1 MVRQK
6 QYSTIND
13 EFQDDANLIGVRDIV
28 GFLQRNW
35 RFIGAS
41 IMGSVLIAI
50 IYLLT
55 AEPVF
60 TATARIVIDP
70 EQARIASQ
78 DAVSGTIV
86 IETGEVESQVE
97 IIRSEAIAKSVIEQ
111 LALTE
116 DPELQDSGGL
126 ISHLAFWRSNKEEP
140 VEPEF
145 TMRKTV
151 AGFLERLRVW
161 RVGQSY
167 VLDVAYNSTD
177 PVKAAAVANATAHAY
192 IKAGLDAKSFAAKSG
207 AVWLESRLTEI
218 SGQANAS
225 ARAVEDFRNQNQ
237 ISQAG
242 ATSLDEQQLSEAN
255 VQLSRAKADTA
266 AERAKLSMINKFLR
280 SETYVDGYVDE
291 ALRNPQITA
300 LRERLNTAS
309 TQLDELKGRYGDS
322 GVAVQTAQ
330 QEIARLN
337 REVREE
343 LVRIG
348 QVYKS
353 NVEAAERREQYV
365 NDQLQATI
373 QSGLSKG
380 MARVQLGELESR
392 ANTYRQMYQSLMQQL
407 ISALQQESFPVG
419 DSRMVSAA
427 ATPLGKTWPKG
438 SLVIALASVLG
449 GLAGLTYSAVREVND
464 RRIKTE
470 GRLRRELGL
479 NSLGILP
486 FVSAKVISKTTSSQD
501 HYQLLNFVLDHP
513 NHLFSDAVRSTKA
526 SLDLIMRKQ
535 GAKVVGITSALPG
548 EGKTTVASN
557 LAQLYAAT
565 GSRTMLIDTCAVNPT
580 LTRLYST
587 VTNTHQAIAS
597 DLVVEEKHQTDMQK
611 SVSRPNV
618 RTVRKLIDVRT
629 EEPYP
634 SVSVIT
640 PPALIGVD
648 EITHNSSQEYRY
660 LNLQALENHLDRLR
674 DQNDII
680 ILDLPDLT
688 TTADARIVS
697 VIVDCVIL
705 TVGDR
710 QNVTLDVL
718 GSAITSC
725 SGINTDAIGV
735 VFNTPRHPRT
745 TAPRSLFSFAGS
757 AEFFR
762 LSPGKYFGKFANLR
776 AALKWR
782 KV

>member
-6 QYSTIND
+6 HYSTLTD
-13 EFQDDANLIGVRDIV
+13 GLQSDANLIGMRDII
-28 GFLQRNW
+28 GFLRRNW
-35 RFIGAS
+35 RFI
-41 IMGSVLIAI
+41 SVAI
-50 IYLLT
+50 IGSILVAVLYLAG

-111 LALTE
+111 LSLTE
-116 DPELQDSGGL
+116 DPELQDSPGL
-126 ISHLAFWRSNKEEP
+126 ISGLAFWRSEDEKT

-177 PVKAAAVANATAHAY
+177 PVKAAAVANATALAY
-192 IKAGLDAKSFAAKSG
+192 IKAGLDAKSSAAKSG
-207 AVWLESRLTEI
+207 AGWLESRLSEI
-218 SGQANAS
+218 SEHANAS

-242 ATSLDEQQLSEAN
+242 TTSLDEQQLSEAN

-266 AERAKLSMINKFLR
+266 AERAKLAMINKFLQ

-291 ALRNPQITA
+291 ALRNLQITA

-309 TQLDELKGRYGDS
+309 TQLDELKGRYGEN
-322 GVAVQTAQ
+322 GAAVQA
-330 QEIARLN
+330 ARLEIT
-337 REVREE
+337 RLKGEVRQE

-419 DSRMVSAA
+419 DSRLVSAA

-438 SLVIALASVLG
+438 SLVIALAGVLG
-449 GLAGLTYSAVREVND
+449 GLAGLAYSAVREVND

-470 GRLRRELGL
+470 SRLRRELGL
-479 NSLGILP
+479 NSLGTLP
-486 FVSAKVISKTTSSQD
+486 FVSARAISKTAPQD
-501 HYQLLNFVLDHP
+501 QYQLLSFVLDHP
-513 NHLFSDAVRSTKA
+513 NHLFSNAVRNTKA
-526 SLDLIMRKQ
+526 SLDLIMRRQ
-535 GAKVVGITSALPG
+535 GAKVVGITSALAG

-565 GSRTMLIDTCAVNPT
+565 GSRTMLIDTCAANPT
-580 LTRLYST
+580 LTRLFTT
-587 VTNTHQAIAS
+587 VTQTHQAIS
-597 DLVVEEKHQTDMQK
+597 TDFIVEKNSNIDLARDRARNDMR
-611 SVSRPNV
+611 SVRNV
-618 RTVRKLIDVRT
+618 DDGRAD
-629 EEPYP
+629 EPYP

-640 PPALIGVD
+640 PPALMGVD

-660 LNLQALENHLDRLR
+660 LNLQALESHLDRLR
-674 DQNDII
+674 DQHDII

-705 TVGDR
+705 TVGDG
-710 QNVTLDVL
+710 QSVTLDVL
-718 GSAITSC
+718 GAAIASC
-725 SGINTDAIGV
+725 SGISPDAIGV
-735 VFNTPRHPRT
+735 VFNTPAHSRT
-745 TAPRSLFSFAGS
+745 AAPKTASPGSSWFRISLISLGRR
-757 AEFFR
+757 FFR
-762 LSPGKYFGKFANLR
+762 FTGSLTMLR
-776 AALKWR
+776 R
-782 KV
+782 S

>member
-1 MVRQK
+1 MVKQK
-6 QYSTIND
+6 QNTGQAD
-13 EFQDDANLIGVRDIV
+13 EFQADANLIGMSDIV
-28 GFLQRNW
+28 GFLRRNW
-35 RFIGAS
+35 RFISAS
-41 IMGSVLIAI
+41 IIGSVLVAI
-50 IYLLT
+50 SYLAV

-78 DAVSGTIV
+78 DAVAGTIV

-111 LALTE
+111 LSLTE
-116 DPELQDSGGL
+116 DPELQDDKSL
-126 ISHLAFWRSNKEEP
+126 FSKIAFWRSDEVKV

-145 TMRKTV
+145 AMRKTV

-177 PVKAAAVANATAHAY
+177 PVKAAAVANATALAY
-192 IKAGLDAKSFAAKSG
+192 IKSGLDAKASAAKSG
-207 AVWLESRLTEI
+207 AGWLETRLAEI

-242 ATSLDEQQLSEAN
+242 ATSLDEQQLTEAN

-266 AERAKLSMINKFLR
+266 AERAKLAMINKFLQ

-291 ALRNPQITA
+291 ALRSPQITA

-309 TQLDELKGRYGDS
+309 TQLDELKGRYGEN
-322 GVAVQTAQ
+322 GPAVQAAQ
-330 QEIARLN
+330 QEIARLKG
-337 REVREE
+337 EVRQE

-365 NDQLQATI
+365 NDQLQVTI

-419 DSRMVSAA
+419 DSRLVSSAA
-427 ATPLGKTWPKG
+427 IPLGKTWPKG
-438 SLVIALASVLG
+438 SLVLALAGVLG
-449 GLAGLTYSAVREVND
+449 GLAGLAYSAIREVSD

-479 NSLGILP
+479 SSLGTLP
-486 FVSAKVISKTTSSQD
+486 FVSAGPISKTGPQD
-501 HYQLLNFVLDHP
+501 QYQLLNFVLDHP
-513 NHLFSDAVRSTKA
+513 NHLFSDAVRNTKA
-526 SLDLIMRKQ
+526 SLDLIMRRQ

-565 GSRTMLIDTCAVNPT
+565 GSRTMLIDTCAANPT
-580 LTRLYST
+580 LTRLFTT
-587 VTNTHQAIAS
+587 VTQPQQIIST
-597 DLVVEEKHQTDMQK
+597 DVVESHRKIDLPKDKTRRDERTLRK
-611 SVSRPNV
+611 VENV
-618 RTVRKLIDVRT
+618 RA

-640 PPALIGVD
+640 PPALMGAD
-648 EITHNSSQEYRY
+648 EITHNSSQAYRY

-674 DQNDII
+674 DQHDII

-688 TTADARIVS
+688 TSADARIVS

-718 GSAITSC
+718 GAAIGSC
-725 SGINTDAIGV
+725 SGINPDAIGV

-745 TAPRSLFSFAGS
+745 TAPKASRAWTNQADNSCASFRRNFSKLAGWMMPVRWS
-757 AEFFR
+757 K
-762 LSPGKYFGKFANLR
+762 S
-776 AALKWR
+776 
-782 KV
+782 

>member
-1 MVRQK
+1 MVRHK
-6 QYSTIND
+6 HHSTRTD
-13 EFQDDANLIGVRDIV
+13 ELHADAHLIGMADIV
-28 GFLQRNW
+28 GFLRRNW
-35 RFIGAS
+35 RFVGAS
-41 IMGSVLIAI
+41 ILGSVLIAVA
-50 IYLLT
+50 YLLV
-55 AEPVF
+55 AEPIF

-111 LALTE
+111 LSLTE
-116 DPELQDSGGL
+116 DPELQGGDSL
-126 ISHLAFWRSNKEEP
+126 LSSLAFWRSDKGK
-140 VEPEF
+140 VAEPELI
-145 TMRKTV
+145 MRKTV

-177 PVKAAAVANATAHAY
+177 PAKAATVANATALAY
-192 IKAGLDAKSFAAKSG
+192 IKAGLDAKSSAAKSG
-207 AVWLESRLTEI
+207 AGWLESRLAEI

-242 ATSLDEQQLSEAN
+242 ATSLDEQQLTEAN
-255 VQLSRAKADTA
+255 IQLSRAKADTS
-266 AERAKLSMINKFLR
+266 AEKAKLAMINKFLQ

-309 TQLDELKGRYGDS
+309 TQLDELKGRYGEN
-322 GVAVQTAQ
+322 GAAVQAAQ
-330 QEIARLN
+330 QEIARLKG
-337 REVREE
+337 EVRQEI
-343 LVRIG
+343 VRIG

-419 DSRMVSAA
+419 DSRLVSAA
-427 ATPLGKTWPKG
+427 AIPLGKTWPKG
-438 SLVIALASVLG
+438 SLVLALASVLG
-449 GLAGLTYSAVREVND
+449 GLAGLAYSAVREVSD

-470 GRLRRELGL
+470 SRLRRELGL
-479 NSLGILP
+479 NSLGTLP
-486 FVSAKVISKTTSSQD
+486 FVSARAISKGNPQEQ
-501 HYQLLNFVLDHP
+501 YQLLNFVLDHP
-513 NHLFSDAVRSTKA
+513 NHLFSDAVRNTKA
-526 SLDLIMRKQ
+526 SLDLIMRRQ

-565 GSRTMLIDTCAVNPT
+565 GSRTMLIDTCAANPT
-580 LTRLYST
+580 LTRLFT
-587 VTNTHQAIAS
+587 TMTKPHQAIS
-597 DLVVEEKHQTDMQK
+597 TDVVENHRKIEATEG
-611 SVSRPNV
+611 SSRRDA
-618 RTVRKLIDVRT
+618 RTIRKVDEIRA
-629 EEPYP
+629 EEPYA

-640 PPALIGVD
+640 PPALMSVD
-648 EITHNSSQEYRY
+648 EITHSSSQAYRY
-660 LNLQALENHLDRLR
+660 LNLQALESHLDRLR
-674 DQNDII
+674 DQHDII

-688 TTADARIVS
+688 TSADARIVS

-718 GSAITSC
+718 GAAIANC
-725 SGINTDAIGV
+725 SGINSDAVGV
-735 VFNTPRHPRT
+735 VFNTPLHPRT
-745 TAPRSLFSFAGS
+745 TAPLAFPPSSLRAGSYGRSLQRRFSKFAGS
-757 AEFFR
+757 LASFR
-762 LSPGKYFGKFANLR
+762 WSRL
-776 AALKWR
+776 
-782 KV
+782 

>member
-6 QYSTIND
+6 QYSAQTD
-13 EFQDDANLIGVRDIV
+13 EFQADTNLIGMSDIV
-28 GFLQRNW
+28 GFLRRNW
-35 RFIGAS
+35 RFVGAS

-50 IYLLT
+50 SYLAV

-111 LALTE
+111 LSLTE
-116 DPELQDSGGL
+116 DPELQDEKSL
-126 ISHLAFWRSNKEEP
+126 LSSLAFWRPGEDKE
-140 VEPEF
+140 VEPEL

-177 PVKAAAVANATAHAY
+177 PVKAATVANATALAY
-192 IKAGLDAKSFAAKSG
+192 IKSGLDAKSTAAKSG
-207 AVWLESRLTEI
+207 AGWLESRLAEI
-218 SGQANAS
+218 SDQANAS
-225 ARAVEDFRNQNQ
+225 ARAVENFRNQNQ

-255 VQLSRAKADTA
+255 IQLSRAKADTA
-266 AERAKLSMINKFLR
+266 AEKAKLAMINKFLQ

-291 ALRNPQITA
+291 ALRSPQITA

-309 TQLDELKGRYGDS
+309 TQLDELKGRYGEN
-322 GVAVQTAQ
+322 GPAVQAAQ
-330 QEIARLN
+330 QEITRLKG
-337 REVREE
+337 EVRQEI
-343 LVRIG
+343 VRIG
-348 QVYKS
+348 QVYRS

-380 MARVQLGELESR
+380 MARVQLSELESR

-419 DSRMVSAA
+419 DSRLVSSAA
-427 ATPLGKTWPKG
+427 IPLGKTWPKG

-449 GLAGLTYSAVREVND
+449 GLAGLAYSAVREVSD

-470 GRLRRELGL
+470 SRLRRELGL
-479 NSLGILP
+479 NSLGTLP
-486 FVSAKVISKTTSSQD
+486 FVSARAISKAAPQD
-501 HYQLLNFVLDHP
+501 QYQLLNFVLDHP
-513 NHLFSDAVRSTKA
+513 DHLFSDAVRNTKA
-526 SLDLIMRKQ
+526 SLDLIMRRQ

-565 GSRTMLIDTCAVNPT
+565 GSRTMLIDTCAANPT
-580 LTRLYST
+580 LTRLLT
-587 VTNTHQAIAS
+587 TITEPHQAIPTDVAKDRREL
-597 DLVVEEKHQTDMQK
+597 DLTKDATRRDAR
-611 SVSRPNV
+611 SI
-618 RTVRKLIDVRT
+618 RKVDNVRT

-640 PPALIGVD
+640 PPALMGVD
-648 EITHNSSQEYRY
+648 EITHNSGQAYRY
-660 LNLQALENHLDRLR
+660 LNLQALESHLDRLR
-674 DQNDII
+674 DQHDII

-718 GSAITSC
+718 GAAIASC
-725 SGINTDAIGV
+725 SGINPDAVGV

-745 TAPRSLFSFAGS
+745 TAPQALPSSTSRMDNSRSSFR
-757 AEFFR
+757 R
-762 LSPGKYFGKFANLR
+762 LASWMTPVRWSKS
-776 AALKWR
+776 
-782 KV
+782 

>member
-6 QYSTIND
+6 QYSTEHD
-13 EFQDDANLIGVRDIV
+13 EAQGDANLIGMRDIA
-28 GFLQRNW
+28 GFLRRNW
-35 RFIGAS
+35 RVVGAS
-41 IMGSVLIAI
+41 IMGAVLIAI
-50 IYLLT
+50 AYLLV

-111 LALTE
+111 LSLTE
-116 DPELQDSGGL
+116 DAELQDGGGV
-126 ISHLAFWRSNKEEP
+126 ISRLAFWRPHDDK
-140 VEPEF
+140 VVDPEF
-145 TMRKTV
+145 VMRKTV

-177 PVKAAAVANATAHAY
+177 PIKAAAVANATALAY
-192 IKAGLDAKSFAAKSG
+192 IKAGLDAKSSAAKSG
-207 AVWLESRLTEI
+207 AGWLESRLAEI

-225 ARAVEDFRNQNQ
+225 ARAVEDFRNRNQ

-242 ATSLDEQQLSEAN
+242 TTSLDEQQLTEAN
-255 VQLSRAKADTA
+255 IQLSRAKADTA
-266 AERAKLSMINKFLR
+266 AERAKLAMINKFLQ

-309 TQLDELKGRYGDS
+309 TQFDELKGRYGEN
-322 GVAVQTAQ
+322 GAAVLAAQ
-330 QEIARLN
+330 QEIDRLKG
-337 REVREE
+337 EVRQE

-438 SLVIALASVLG
+438 SLVIALAVVLG
-449 GLAGLTYSAVREVND
+449 GLAGLGYSAIREVSD

-470 GRLRRELGL
+470 NRLRRELGL
-479 NSLGILP
+479 SSLGALP
-486 FVSAKVISKTTSSQD
+486 FVSARAISKAAPQD
-501 HYQLLNFVLDHP
+501 QYQLLNFVLDHP
-513 NHLFSDAVRSTKA
+513 NHLFSDAVRNTKA
-526 SLDLIMRKQ
+526 SLDLIMRRQ

-565 GSRTMLIDTCAVNPT
+565 GSRTMLIDTCAANPT
-580 LTRLYST
+580 LTRLFTT
-587 VTNTHQAIAS
+587 VTRSCEAIES
-597 DLVVEEKHQTDMQK
+597 DVVVEQK
-611 SVSRPNV
+611 RRIDLADNPGPLKAQ
-618 RTVRKLIDVRT
+618 TVRKLNDGRIK
-629 EEPYP
+629 EPYP

-640 PPALIGVD
+640 PPALMGVD
-648 EITHNSSQEYRY
+648 ELTHNSSQEYRY
-660 LNLQALENHLDRLR
+660 LNLQALESHLDRLR
-674 DQNDII
+674 DQHDII

-718 GSAITSC
+718 AAAIASC
-725 SGINTDAIGV
+725 SGVNSEAMGV
-735 VFNTPRHPRT
+735 VFNTPRPPRT
-745 TAPRSLFSFAGS
+745 TAPRASIPPAGRMDISRIGSGGRFSG
-757 AEFFR
+757 
-762 LSPGKYFGKFANLR
+762 FANS
-776 AALKWR
+776 LKSFRWS
-782 KV
+782 KA